1 MADEETASAVI
12 ASLLDTYFGG
22 ADRSEL
28 LQAAGLDN
36 VGVDGNSELQE
47 EEQQAAQALL
57 SALAGDS
64 ALVRAEASRVTGTE
78 YDRKATR
85 VIVRRGES
93 RLVARYRQ
101 TLDDDDDDGM
111 RLRLAVGY
119 TDLYRVQ
126 HGDLI
131 EAKVSAEH
139 RYVRQALGQLLDY
152 AAHCTHPLNRLT
164 ALFPQVLHPRTYGS
178 STYTASTASTGQAAT
193 TSDALKLQQ
202 KQGNASQ
209 LAGHH
214 QRGSGPQEP
223 GTHGHRMVKAGW
235 STEAPRACSAKCQC
249 SRLGWRVHGCRP

>member
-164 ALFPQVLHPRTYGS
+164 ALFPQVPSPADIQLLHIYGIDCL
-178 STYTASTASTGQAAT
+178 YWAG
-193 TSDALKLQQ
+193 SDHFRRL
-202 KQGNASQ
+202 
-209 LAGHH
+209 
-214 QRGSGPQEP
+214 
-223 GTHGHRMVKAGW
+223 
-235 STEAPRACSAKCQC
+235 EAPAEARQRISA
-249 SRLGWRVHGCRP
+249 SWPSPAR